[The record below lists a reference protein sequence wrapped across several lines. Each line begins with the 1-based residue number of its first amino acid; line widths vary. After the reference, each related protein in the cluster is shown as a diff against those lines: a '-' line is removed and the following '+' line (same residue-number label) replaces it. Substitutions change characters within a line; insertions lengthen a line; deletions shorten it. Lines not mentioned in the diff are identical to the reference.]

1 MPFSNKPLI
10 QKHFD
15 AKASQYESSAVLQQ
29 EVCQRMLER
38 LDFVNLQPSKI
49 LDVGTGTGWG
59 MQGLMQ
65 RYKSAQVFALDLSE
79 PMLKQ
84 SRQKG
89 GWLRKPKLICADAER
104 LPIADESVDLI
115 FSNLMLQWCNAEK
128 VFAEFKRILKPN
140 GLLMFSSFGPDTLKE
155 LRYSWAQLDHQPHVN
170 DFIDMHDLGDAL
182 LTCGLAEPVMDA
194 DLMTL
199 NYDSPRMVMN
209 DLKNIGAN
217 TTLNK
222 KNKGLLTP
230 RQLKKVLESYESFRQ
245 NNVIPASYEVVYGH
259 AWKTP
264 PKPKKSDRVD
274 FSFPAKQLLKP

>member
-1 MPFSNKPLI
+1 MSLSNKQLI

-38 LDFVNLQPSKI
+38 LDLVTLKPKNI

-65 RYKSAQVFALDLSE
+65 RYKSAQVFALDLSQ

-89 GWLRKPKLICADAER
+89 SWLRKPKLVCGDAES
-104 LPIADESVDLI
+104 LPIADNSMDLI
-115 FSNLMLQWCNAEK
+115 FSNLMLQWCDAEK
-128 VFAEFKRILKPN
+128 VFAEFKRILKPD

-155 LRYSWAQLDHQPHVN
+155 LRYSWAQLDAHQHVN
-170 DFIDMHDLGDAL
+170 DFVDMHDLGDAL
-182 LTCGLAEPVMDA
+182 LNCGLAEPVMDA

-199 NYDSPRMVMN
+199 HYTKPQMVMK
-209 DLKNIGAN
+209 DLQNIGAN
-217 TTLNK
+217 TTLK
-222 KNKGLLTP
+222 KQYKGLITP
-230 RQLKKVLESYESFRQ
+230 RQLKIVLEAYESFRQ
-245 NNVIPASYEVVYGH
+245 HDVIPASYEVVYGH

-264 PKPKKSDRVD
+264 PKAKKTDRAD
-274 FSFPAKQLLKP
+274 FSFPVSQLLKR